1 MKFRTY
7 TNKNKTIQDTYVL
20 MFQYQSKKY
29 ASNMKR
35 MYLEPPFVNRS
46 IMSMMNRLD
55 DIKDESD
62 PDTTSSQLIHS
73 YQTAE
78 SLSHTI
84 IYPQNHQP
92 LKSLFSP
99 SEWNS
104 IPLEYRSKYPEKI
117 FNLVY
122 DKEWLPLVGFI
133 HDLGKILVL
142 PELGQLPQWS
152 VVGDTFPIGA
162 PLDNNFPFSH
172 LCNNIDLSN
181 NIYNDSC
188 GFDSMLF
195 SWGHDEYMA
204 QVLERNYT
212 KLPPEAV
219 YLIRYHSFYS
229 WHSPRNGSR
238 GYTRYASEHDW
249 NMLPL
254 LKLFSQSDLY
264 SKKDFKISIP
274 ECEKKYKKLITDYF
288 RNPILQW

>member
-1 MKFRTY
+1 MEFRKYTQSDEKIQNTY
-7 TNKNKTIQDTYVL
+7 AQML
-20 MFQYQSKKY
+20 QFQTEKY

-35 MYLEPPFVNRS
+35 MYLEPPFVNSS
-46 IMSMMNRLD
+46 IMRMMNLLD

-62 PDTTSSQLIHS
+62 PDTSTSQLTHS

-78 SLSHTI
+78 RLSHSIT
-84 IYPQNHQP
+84 YPHNH
-92 LKSLFSP
+92 KSLQTLFSP
-99 SEWNS
+99 TEWNS
-104 IPLEYRSKYPEKI
+104 IPTNYRSKYPDTI
-117 FNLVY
+117 FKLVI
-122 DKEWLPLVGFI
+122 DKDWLPLIGFI

-162 PLDNNFPFSH
+162 PLDINYPYSH
-172 LCNNIDLSN
+172 ICHNMDLSK